1 MAGLKGRSGG
11 HNRKPTHLKLI
22 QGTLEKNPQRA
33 NKREPKATVDA
44 ARKLRAAPWTGKLV
58 RKWFRY
64 YQREANIL
72 GVLADTDEAALQC
85 LAMAHAQLETAWR
98 TLQEKGTTYET
109 VDERGNTIFRQRPEV
124 TIADRSRKEVKQW
137 CALFG
142 LSPADRARVQ
152 VGKEPEDP
160 FEAFMR
166 RGQS

>member
-22 QGTLEKNPQRA
+22 EGTLGRNPQRA
-33 NKREPKATVDA
+33 NKREPKATTDVK
-44 ARKLRAAPWTGKLV
+44 RKLRAPAWSGKLT

-64 YQREANIL
+64 FQREVNTL
-72 GVLADTDEAALQC
+72 GVLGDTDEAALQG
-85 LAMAHAQLETAWR
+85 LAMAAAELEVAWR
-98 TLQEKGTTYET
+98 EIQQRGYTYEVVDEKGN
-109 VDERGNTIFRQRPEV
+109 VTIRPRPEV
-124 TIADRSRKEVKQW
+124 AIATRARKEMKQW
-137 CALFG
+137 FALFG

-166 RGQS
+166 RGKA

>member
-22 QGTLEKNPQRA
+22 EGTLGKNPQRA
-33 NKREPKATVDA
+33 NKREPKATVTA
-44 ARKLRAAPWTGKLV
+44 TRKLRAPSWAGKLA

-64 YQREANIL
+64 FQREVTTL
-72 GVLADTDEAALQC
+72 GVLADTDEAALQG
-85 LAMAHAQLETAWR
+85 LAMAAAELEMAWR
-98 TLQEKGTTYET
+98 VLQDKGYTYEV
-109 VDERGNTIFRQRPEV
+109 VDEAGNVTIRPRPEV
-124 TIADRSRKEVKQW
+124 AIANKARKEMKQW
-137 CALFG
+137 FALFG

-166 RGQS
+166 RGQA